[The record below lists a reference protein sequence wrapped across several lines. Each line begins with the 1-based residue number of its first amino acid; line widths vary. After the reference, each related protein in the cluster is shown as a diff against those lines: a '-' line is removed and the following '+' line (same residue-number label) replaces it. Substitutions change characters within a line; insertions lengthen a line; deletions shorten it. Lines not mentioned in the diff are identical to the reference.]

1 MKLKQLVVAVSLSL
15 GLVACGG
22 GGSSSSSSSGSSYD
36 FKVTAVDGYLNNAI
50 VTATCGTQTFTGVTD
65 ENGEV
70 QLDTN
75 GIDSKDCSVV
85 ITANPDGST
94 TDMDTG
100 ETYAAGELYLVSP
113 AGQDKTDLIASP
125 FTTLVAL
132 LMESSGGTVDLDAAI
147 AQIASDFGVEA
158 SLVTGDFIAAQNV
171 DTGSEEAQKAALKAT
186 ALLAS
191 LPQTADEFAADVA
204 DTSTTQTL
212 IAKLLKINDAV
223 EAEIAELENSGTDLS
238 SVIITVEVAADGSV
252 TTVVEDKPQA
262 TGATDSSVGG
272 GTGS

>member
-22 GGSSSSSSSGSSYD
+22 GGSSSSSSSDSSYD

-132 LMESSGGTVDLDAAI
+132 LMESSGDLDAAI
-147 AQIASDFGVEA
+147 AEVALQFGIAP
-158 SLVTGDFIAAQNV
+158 SLVTGDFIAAQAA
-171 DTGSEEAQKAALKAT
+171 DTELKEEAQKAALKAT

-191 LPQTADEFAADVA
+191 LPKTADEFAADVA

-262 TGATDSSVGG
+262 TGSAGSSVGG

>member
-147 AQIASDFGVEA
+147 AQI
-158 SLVTGDFIAAQNV
+158 V

>member
-70 QLDTN
+70 QLDTK

-100 ETYAAGELYLVSP
+100 KKFAAGQLYLVSP
-113 AGQDKTDLIASP
+113 AGQNKTNLIASP

-147 AQIASDFGVEA
+147 AQIANDFGVDP
-158 SLVTGDFIAAQNV
+158 SVVTGDFIAEGDAP
-171 DTGSEEAQKAALKAT
+171 AALKAT

-191 LPQTADEFAADVA
+191 LPQTAQEFADEVA

-212 IAKLLKINDAV
+212 IAQLLKINDAV

-272 GTGS
+272 GTGN